1 VTNRRKPTQRSTK
14 SDWKPGRA
22 PGEMAKAVGGA
33 VGVVLVTA
41 LVIFVIKPGDVNT
54 SNPSTPAVTTP
65 TVPTGDTTA
74 TVPTGDTTATQPT
87 TGTTTTPATT
97 PTSQP

>member
-1 VTNRRKPTQRSTK
+1 
-14 SDWKPGRA
+14 
-22 PGEMAKAVGGA
+22 MAKAVGGA
-33 VGVVLVTA
+33 VGVVVVTA

-54 SNPSTPAVTTP
+54 SNPATPAVTTP

-74 TVPTGDTTATQPT
+74 TVPTGNTTATQPAASST
-87 TGTTTTPATT
+87 TSPATT